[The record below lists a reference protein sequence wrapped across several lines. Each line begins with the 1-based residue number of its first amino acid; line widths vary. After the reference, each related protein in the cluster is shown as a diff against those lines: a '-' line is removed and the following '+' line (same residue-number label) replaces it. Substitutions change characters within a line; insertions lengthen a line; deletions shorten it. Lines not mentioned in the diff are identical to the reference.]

1 MTKSTT
7 KRKKSTMLCA
17 ACSVP
22 IEDQQRFCGKCQDRM
37 SNAIQQ
43 GNDPADLAMA
53 QLVQAPNV

>member
-1 MTKSTT
+1 
-7 KRKKSTMLCA
+7 MLCA